1 MGLDIYFKR
10 VRGGQSAND
19 ALKEKRNKRNEE
31 FKAFL
36 ATIEDKDLAEIR
48 ANVKALLAKVDNK
61 YLATMKDKDLAE
73 AKAELQ
79 EFLWTWEWAKANQA
93 STLAEVMDVVREFYP
108 QENEESW
115 ELLDYEGNRCRR
127 ERFYFRKVNCIYG
140 YCANHN
146 LIEDGEVAML
156 DHEQMVDILDKAKE
170 ILSQTTDEK
179 KLAKGEE
186 LLPTQGGFFF
196 GSTDYDNWYLND
208 IAEIVGKFRSM
219 LDEWDDAYA
228 VIFSW

>member
-10 VRGGQSAND
+10 VRSGQSAND

-36 ATIEDKDLAEIR
+36 AKAEGKDLAE
-48 ANVKALLAKVDNK
+48 VKTGLG
-61 YLATMKDKDLAE
+61 
-73 AKAELQ
+73 

-93 STLAEVMDVVREFYP
+93 STPAELMDVVREFYP
-108 QENEESW
+108 QDNEENW
-115 ELLDYEGNRCRR
+115 DLLDYESERHRR

-140 YCANHN
+140 YCANRN

-156 DHEQMVDILDKAKE
+156 DHEQMLDILNRAKE
-170 ILSQTTDEK
+170 ILSQPTKEEQLEK
-179 KLAKGEE
+179 GKE

-196 GSTDYDNWYLND
+196 GNTYYNEWYLND
-208 IAEIVGKFRSM
+208 IAEIVGKLRCM
-219 LDEWDDAYA
+219 LDEWSDAYA